1 MTNYEDAVKQLVKAI
16 RSHDSV
22 KEFQIIEQKVKQLS
36 ELEYLAHDMKAYQ
49 QEEVLL
55 KKIEKTRAAQAA
67 GNQAEQI
74 KDQLS
79 QMPIVQDYR
88 DKMQDASDLLQYITK
103 TLEDKINK
111 ELRDGK

>member
-1 MTNYEDAVKQLVKAI
+1 MTNYEEAVKQLVEAI
-16 RSHDSV
+16 KNHDSV
-22 KEFQIIEQKVKQLS
+22 KEFQMIEQKIKQLP

-55 KKIEKTRAAQAA
+55 KKIEKMKAAQAA
-67 GNQAEQI
+67 GSQAEQI
-74 KDQLS
+74 EDQLS
-79 QMPIVQDYR
+79 KMPIVQDYR